1 MSTEI
6 FGPVKPSQESRH
18 IASAHNGEAAFPPD
32 IKEQLP
38 LLITRNN
45 QKNEIELLTWRNI
58 NLKDISDLH
67 MISFRRTVTYKHL

>member
-6 FGPVKPSQESRH
+6 FGPVKPSQESRR

-38 LLITRNN
+38 LLIPRNN
-45 QKNEIELLTWRNI
+45 QKNEIELLT
-58 NLKDISDLH
+58 
-67 MISFRRTVTYKHL
+67 